1 METTHT
7 NLNLKPVRPGEPE
20 LDLYTIPIQ
29 SSWFAW
35 DDIHETE
42 KVALREF
49 FDGSSISRTPRIY
62 KEYRDFIINKYRE
75 DSSRRLTFTEVRKSL
90 VADVSLLNKVFKF
103 LEQWGLINFG
113 VSIGN
118 DGDPVMEV
126 EERGRVRVE
135 DGTPNG
141 VRVVAMPNSL
151 KPISVPRSVE
161 GRQVV
166 DNIQKLPPL
175 ASYADTFGDLVKRK
189 GLVCR
194 NCGECCGSGC
204 YEGTKDHYMICTKCF
219 NNGNFGENKSVDD
232 FKFINCSENSG
243 DNKVAWTEAETLL
256 LLESVLKHGDNWELV
271 AQNVQ
276 TKTKLD
282 CIEKLIELPFG
293 EFMLSSAQQRGN
305 FGGFNGDANRLNRL
319 ELTPSHHQQNI
330 RTEAQQLVE
339 TNESEQNGND
349 VELGSPPSKRQC
361 VALPSDANSSLMK
374 QVARISTMVSSH
386 VTAAAAEA
394 AVTALCEESSFPREI
409 FDGEE
414 YNATNGL
421 QSPTL
426 HYESASAHQVDGSE
440 MKDELT
446 LSENLD
452 TSAKNDVP
460 LTLRL
465 RAATATALGAA
476 AAHAKLLA
484 DQEQREMENLL
495 ATIMETQMKK
505 VHRKIRHFEDLELIM
520 EKQYAEM
527 EEQKECIIGERIDV
541 LRKTFNSGMSKWKS
555 S

>member
-1 METTHT
+1 M
-7 NLNLKPVRPGEPE
+7 KPVGPGEPE

-35 DDIHETE
+35 DDIHGTE

-49 FDGSSISRTPRIY
+49 FDGNAISRTPRIY

-75 DSSRRLTFTEVRKSL
+75 DPSRRLTFTEVRKSL

-113 VSIGN
+113 VSI
-118 DGDPVMEV
+118 DPVIEGEESERVWV
-126 EERGRVRVE
+126 EEGA
-135 DGTPNG
+135 PNG

-151 KPISVPRSVE
+151 KPVSVPQSVG
-161 GRQVV
+161 GRQAVENV
-166 DNIQKLPPL
+166 PKLPPL
-175 ASYADTFGDLVKRK
+175 TSYTDTFGDLIKRK

-194 NCGECCGSGC
+194 NCGERCGSGC
-204 YEGTKDHYMICTKCF
+204 YECTKDHYMICTKCF

-243 DNKVAWTEAETLL
+243 DNKVAWTEPETLL
-256 LLESVLKHGDNWELV
+256 LLESILKHGDNWELV
-271 AQNVQ
+271 AENVQ

-293 EFMLSSAQQRGN
+293 EFLLSSAQQRGN
-305 FGGFNGDANRLNRL
+305 FGGSNGDVNGLNQL
-319 ELTPSHHQQNI
+319 ELTPSQHQWNSK
-330 RTEAQQLVE
+330 TEAQQPVQ

-349 VELGSPPSKRQC
+349 VELGSHPSKRKC
-361 VALPSDANSSLMK
+361 IALPSDANSSLMK
-374 QVARISTMVSSH
+374 KVARISTMVSSQ

-394 AVTALCEESSFPREI
+394 AVTTLCEESSFPREI

-426 HYESASAHQVDGSE
+426 HYEQASAHQVDGSE
-440 MKDELT
+440 MKHEHT
-446 LSENLD
+446 LSENED
-452 TSAKNDVP
+452 TSAKNDIP
-460 LTLRL
+460 LTLQL
-465 RAATATALGAA
+465 RAATATTLGAA

-484 DQEQREMENLL
+484 DQEHREMENLV
-495 ATIMETQMKK
+495 ATIIDTLMKK
-505 VHRKIRHFEDLELIM
+505 LHRKIRHFEDLELIM
-520 EKQYAEM
+520 EKEYAEM
-527 EEQKECIIGERIDV
+527 EQEKECIIAERIDV
-541 LRKTFNSGMSKWKS
+541 LQKTFNAGISMWKS